1 MTNRIDLERFRSTQ
15 EHVYP
20 QVIAELKAG
29 RKQGHWIW
37 FIFPQLEGLGLSEMN
52 ARYAIRSLEEAR
64 AYLADTVLYDRLAEC
79 CDLLLAHSS
88 QSIDRIMGYPDNL
101 KLRSSMTLFELADP
115 DDPIFTE
122 VLDTFYQGARDSVT
136 WELLGYSG

>member
-1 MTNRIDLERFRSTQ
+1 MTNRINLERFRLAQ
-15 EHVYP
+15 EDVYL

-52 ARYAIRSLEEAR
+52 ARYALRSLEEAK
-64 AYLADTVLYDRLAEC
+64 AYLSDPVLYDRLVEC

-88 QSIDRIMGYPDNL
+88 QSIDRIMRYPDNL
-101 KLRSSMTLFELADP
+101 KLRSSMTLFKTADP
-115 DDPIFTE
+115 EDPVFQE
-122 VLDTFYQGARDSVT
+122 VLEAFFGGNEDQLTL
-136 WELLGYSG
+136 ELLQ

>member
-1 MTNRIDLERFRSTQ
+1 MTNRIDLGRFRLAQ
-15 EHVYP
+15 EDVYL

-37 FIFPQLEGLGLSEMN
+37 FIFPQLEGFGLSDMN
-52 ARYAIRSLEEAR
+52 ARYALRSLDEAK
-64 AYLADTVLYDRLAEC
+64 AYLSDPVLYDRLVEC

-101 KLRSSMTLFELADP
+101 KLRSSMTLFKTADP
-115 DDPIFTE
+115 EDPIFQE
-122 VLDTFYQGARDSVT
+122 VLEAFFGGNEDPLTL
-136 WELLGYSG
+136 ELLQ

>member
-1 MTNRIDLERFRSTQ
+1 MTNRIDLERFRLAQ

-52 ARYAIRSLEEAR
+52 GRYALRSLDEAK
-64 AYLADTVLYDRLAEC
+64 AYLADPVLYDRLVEC
-79 CDLLLAHSS
+79 CDLLLARSS
-88 QSIDRIMGYPDNL
+88 ESIDRVMKYPDNL
-101 KLRSSMTLFELADP
+101 KLRSSMTLFKAANP
-115 DDPIFTE
+115 GDPIFQE
-122 VLDTFYQGARDSVT
+122 VLDAFYAGNEDQLT
-136 WELLGYSG
+136 LELLQ